1 MCSVLLSSWLWISSH
16 RSITRTCFI
25 YCGSCLS
32 KFILAIATRPLS
44 PVRVQYFKLGL
55 GFVLCRLYVLLRL
68 LFLALSSFS
77 LSFLLSFDKGV
88 TGASLGGSDF
98 MFVFPPSTLTWL
110 VNTLWSAK
118 TWFDDTSNYSTHS
131 KYEFKPLGS
140 AHSPRGG
147 RSVCFHI
154 HECGIGSGWIL
165 YMHVYV
171 ACIIS
176 SSFKGP
182 VPPSL
187 VLFCVAFMFS
197 FAFSFLLFLLSRS
210 LSCSLLT
217 KASQVQASEGL
228 ILCLFSLRRL

>member
-1 MCSVLLSSWLWISSH
+1 MSLTAHRCRSLALRGTAHISLCDVACPAHSGLRKPVCSVLLSSWLWISSH

-25 YCGSCLS
+25 YCGSCFS

-118 TWFDDTSNYSTHS
+118 TCFDDTSNYSTHS
-131 KYEFKPLGS
+131 KYGFKPLGS
-140 AHSPRGG
+140 AHSTRG
-147 RSVCFHI
+147 RHS
-154 HECGIGSGWIL
+154 
-165 YMHVYV
+165 
-171 ACIIS
+171 AC
-176 SSFKGP
+176 
-182 VPPSL
+182 
-187 VLFCVAFMFS
+187 
-197 FAFSFLLFLLSRS
+197 
-210 LSCSLLT
+210 T
-217 KASQVQASEGL
+217 
-228 ILCLFSLRRL
+228 

>member
-1 MCSVLLSSWLWISSH
+1 MLHVPH
-16 RSITRTCFI
+16 TRASESQCVVFFCRRG
-25 YCGSCLS
+25 CGSLPTDRSRGHVLFTAALAYRSSSLQLPRGLS
-32 KFILAIATRPLS
+32 LLFESSTLS
-44 PVRVQYFKLGL
+44 WGW

-140 AHSPRGG
+140 AHSPRGR
-147 RSVCFHI
+147 RS
-154 HECGIGSGWIL
+154 
-165 YMHVYV
+165 
-171 ACIIS
+171 AC
-176 SSFKGP
+176 
-182 VPPSL
+182 
-187 VLFCVAFMFS
+187 
-197 FAFSFLLFLLSRS
+197 
-210 LSCSLLT
+210 T
-217 KASQVQASEGL
+217 
-228 ILCLFSLRRL
+228 